1 MGILHGDTIDAT
13 VQLESSDIHASEI
26 ERGAEFSGLLAGSK
40 QYGLIKAGVAL
51 EGNKAGEKNVYRLG
65 GEGGI
70 KFLAMRHTSSALR
83 SRRRPRRRAPRCAG
97 SASSLGCTSI
107 GA

>member
-1 MGILHGDTIDAT
+1 M
-13 VQLESSDIHASEI
+13 
-26 ERGAEFSGLLAGSK
+26 LAGSK
-40 QYGLIKAGVAL
+40 QYGLIKAGIAL
-51 EGNKAGEKNVYRLG
+51 EGNKAGEKYVYRLG

-70 KFLAMRHTSSALR
+70 KFLAMRHLVCAALKAGR
-83 SRRRPRRRAPRCAG
+83 ARRRAPRCAG